1 MLIFQWNALRVGDR
15 VLVHDDLAADLGLRE
30 GVVRLVEVREGA
42 ANDLGIQLGSRGPI
56 TRPRRHAVHLI
67 PIDPSS
73 CWRCGAVAAASEL
86 GRKAA

>member
-42 ANDLGIQLGSRGPI
+42 ANVVGIQLGRGRVS
-56 TRPRRHAVHLI
+56 RPRRHAVHLI
-67 PIDPSS
+67 PIDRES
-73 CWRCGAVAAASEL
+73 CWRCGVIAAATEF
-86 GRKAA
+86 GRMAA